1 MLAYTDNM
9 GVRIGN
15 FAAVILSDTGPQRKK
30 KSLPCQQKFTGPTL
44 SSCAA
49 IRITRQVFFLLC
61 CVNFGNDK
69 LQTQRCTD
77 FIATETPRTRPCQ
90 TKTKAWLGS
99 SHSNTQGNGARS
111 LELLCAGKRRL
122 QTGFGNAL
130 RFNLA
135 FRFEVRDK
143 SVDLHTGARP
153 AGNCVVVRPSRTS
166 PLGAGGEHGDK
177 GERKCRRCR
186 LTTSLFTSLS
196 RIPTASTA
204 GRSKCY
210 IILSKNQA

>member
-49 IRITRQVFFLLC
+49 IRITRQVFSLLC

-69 LQTQRCTD
+69 LQTQRYTD
-77 FIATETPRTRPCQ
+77 FIAAETPRTRPCQ

-111 LELLCAGKRRL
+111 LKVLYTGKRRL
-122 QTGFGNAL
+122 QTGDDYKQVLEMHFDLIWHFGSRFVIKVSTCTRARAQQVTALLSGPQGHLRSARAVNMATKANGNAG
-130 RFNLA
+130 
-135 FRFEVRDK
+135 V
-143 SVDLHTGARP
+143 
-153 AGNCVVVRPSRTS
+153 AG
-166 PLGAGGEHGDK
+166 
-177 GERKCRRCR
+177 
-186 LTTSLFTSLS
+186 
-196 RIPTASTA
+196 
-204 GRSKCY
+204 
-210 IILSKNQA
+210 